1 MSRNSRSR
9 EQWERIINL
18 YAQSGQTKADFC
30 RQQKISVLRFYY
42 WCNLL
47 RPDVKSFF
55 QESNTVLKKHDE
67 DFFIPIKTPPTTSN
81 VRIKLQNG
89 IELEFLSMPDSTWMA
104 TFICNLGCQHVITQ

>member
-47 RPDVKSFF
+47 RPDFKSFS
-55 QESNTVLKKHDE
+55 QKSNTGKKKQDE
-67 DFFIPIKTPPTTSN
+67 DFFIPIKTPPKTSN

-89 IELEFLSMPDSTWMA
+89 LELEFLSMPDSAWMA
-104 TFICNLGCQHVITQ
+104 TLICNLGRQNVITQ

>member
-47 RPDVKSFF
+47 RPDFKSFS
-55 QESNTVLKKHDE
+55 QQSSTVKKKNDE
-67 DFFIPIKTPPTTSN
+67 NLFLPVKTPLKTGN

-89 IELEFLSMPDSTWMA
+89 MELEFLSIPDSTWMA
-104 TFICNLGCQHVITQ
+104 TFVCNLGRQNVITQ